1 MRSRTWK
8 LAALSMLLGASGASG
23 QDIGNVLAALDHG
36 ITNVNT
42 TSQSL
47 LIGNTVGAINGTNQ
61 LVTDLTADLTDGTP
75 LEETASGLAG
85 NLDQVTQPLIATLGP
100 QLGPAF
106 GPIADA
112 GPTVLALTNSPA
124 LLATLPLVQG
134 EGLLLLTEQGSLG
147 SNLRRSGVPLTLAR
161 DLIAIDLL
169 GPGDG
174 DGGGVFIP
182 VFGGGDTSAGPALII
197 ELVDSVL
204 LLPGNLEGTPFI
216 AQDMLRLVDFATD
229 SPLEDGSLPIPLIGM
244 VIGDSAHLPFV
255 GSLPLGGAGEL
266 SGVTGL
272 ELAQLPL
279 VAEDLDPAT
288 LTALLEGIP
297 LPGL

>member
-1 MRSRTWK
+1 MRSTVWK
-8 LAALSMLLGASGASG
+8 LAALSMLLGTSSASG
-23 QDIGNVLAALDHG
+23 QDVGNVLAALDDAVAN
-36 ITNVNT
+36 TNN

-47 LIGNTVGAINGTNQ
+47 LIGDANGAINGANR
-61 LVTDLTADLTDGTP
+61 LVTDLIADLADGTP
-75 LEETASGLAG
+75 LEETASGLGG
-85 NLDQVTQPLIATLGP
+85 NPGQAAQPLIATLGT
-100 QLGPAF
+100 QLDPVF
-106 GPIADA
+106 GPIAEA
-112 GPTVLALTNSPA
+112 GTPVLTLANSPA
-124 LLATLPLVQG
+124 LLATLPLIQG
-134 EGLLLLTEQGSLG
+134 ENLLLLTEQGSLG
-147 SNLRRSGVPLTLAR
+147 SNLGRSGVPLMLAS

-169 GPGDG
+169 SPGDG
-174 DGGGVFIP
+174 DGGGVLIP
-182 VFGGGDTSAGPALII
+182 VFGGGDTSAGPALIV

-216 AQDMLRLVDFATD
+216 AQDMLRLVDFATGN
-229 SPLEDGSLPIPLIGM
+229 PLQDGSLPIPLIGM

-266 SGVTGL
+266 SGVAGL
-272 ELAQLPL
+272 DLAQLPL